1 MAWRGGALVDVDLA
15 VCAGEASRAEALG
28 AVVDGRA
35 QTAVLADALGADHVH
50 ALVLASRPG
59 REGLLRRV
67 ALEALALAWN

>member
-1 MAWRGGALVDVDLA
+1 M
-15 VCAGEASRAEALG
+15 
-28 AVVDGRA
+28 DGRA